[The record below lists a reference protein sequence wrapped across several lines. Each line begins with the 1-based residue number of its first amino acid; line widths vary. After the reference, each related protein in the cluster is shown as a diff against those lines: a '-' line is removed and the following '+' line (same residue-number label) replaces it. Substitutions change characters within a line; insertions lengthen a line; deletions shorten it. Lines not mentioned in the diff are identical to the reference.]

1 MHREPESLSPTRKER
16 YDRILEILSGA
27 SFIWAL
33 YPLLYWNELAD
44 TAIPIHF
51 DIRGTADGWGGRSY
65 LLILPIVAA
74 VLFTGLSISE
84 KYYKKFN
91 YPVKV
96 SDHNRNT
103 LYRLGVRMMRHI
115 KLEITVMF
123 ACINNLSLF
132 TVFHGHSVTG
142 VGLVFQVLIVLL
154 FVTPLYFILRMAGS
168 RCD

>member
-1 MHREPESLSPTRKER
+1 MRREPEILSPTRKER

-33 YPLLYWNELAD
+33 YPLLYWDELAD

-115 KLEITVMF
+115 KLEITFMF

-132 TVFHGHSVTG
+132 TAFHGHSATG
-142 VGLVFQVLIVLL
+142 SLAIHILIVCLP
-154 FVTPLYFILRMAGS
+154 VTPLYFHHRMAGS